1 MGILGLT
8 LRDLIRV
15 RKRWLKVRPDLAAMA
30 TGLMLA
36 VVTYMTTGLF
46 LHLSYAR
53 YFWLVLAIAG
63 AAAHLGLRL
72 PASGREDEA
81 LALAPSRPMPR
92 LPPHRPAD
100 AGGCGGVSRLRP

>member
-1 MGILGLT
+1 
-8 LRDLIRV
+8 
-15 RKRWLKVRPDLAAMA
+15 MA

-72 PASGREDEA
+72 PASGQEEA
-81 LALAPSRPMPR
+81 MTLAPAPTTAPLALPRGRGRVRRRVAAPA
-92 LPPHRPAD
+92 LIE
-100 AGGCGGVSRLRP
+100 G